1 MRTMRKFHKAL
12 LAGGVSLAVSTA
24 AEAQWRRCWSVVVG
38 VRAVQL
44 VCRADRKVDRRLGVE
59 VG

>member
-1 MRTMRKFHKAL
+1 MITVV
-12 LAGGVSLAVSTA
+12 VS
-24 AEAQWRRCWSVVVG
+24 RVVVG

-44 VCRADRKVDRRLGVE
+44 VGRADRKINRRLGVE